1 VTGGDSG
8 SKLVMKGSSVRVRAS
23 AFCSFPG
30 SFVGQGNDRAALTT
44 LLSGS
49 RVRDGYVRDP
59 FSVGEVVRS
68 RWCGSVDLQG
78 VLHLRD
84 SLEGQVCLPANGRQ
98 SRSFSGGM
106 PFVTQA
112 LSSASSRLAD
122 GHSEV
127 VGGRVR
133 PGDGR

>member
-1 VTGGDSG
+1 MTGGDSG

-23 AFCSFPG
+23 AFFSFPG
-30 SFVGQGNDRAALTT
+30 SFVGQGNARAALTT

-49 RVRDGYVRDP
+49 RVRDGCVRDP

-84 SLEGQVCLPANGRQ
+84 SLEGQVCLPASAREWTPEPIVLGRNAF
-98 SRSFSGGM
+98 RYPG
-106 PFVTQA
+106 PVV
-112 LSSASSRLAD
+112 RLI
-122 GHSEV
+122 ET
-127 VGGRVR
+127 R
-133 PGDGR
+133 